1 MPSNRELILL
11 YHPSPDEATLRAKG
25 VFFRMKVRLRQIAP
39 DQLHQTVG
47 FLSGMDGC
55 EARPTPDTPPVVS
68 EPVMIL
74 CGFSASRL
82 DALLKNMRKA
92 QASLPYKAVLTA
104 TNKHWPLCELYDELV
119 AERRQLLEATP
130 EASR

>member
-1 MPSNRELILL
+1 MPSNQELILL
-11 YHPSPDEATLRAKG
+11 YHPNPDAVTLRAKG

-47 FLSGMDGC
+47 FLAGTDGC
-55 EARPTPDTPPVVS
+55 QALSPPDAPPVLS
-68 EPVMIL
+68 EPVMVL

-82 DALLKNMRKA
+82 DTLLKNMRKA

-119 AERRQLLEATP
+119 AERQQILDAAPAAQT
-130 EASR
+130 